1 MWKPPLKNPLRHFV
15 CLRWQTLIEAHV
27 DVKTTDGYVVRMRLG
42 DADEI
47 GSTVNPR
54 MNQPQTA
61 INGCFI
67 GTISVISVT
76 FY

>member
-1 MWKPPLKNPLRHFV
+1 MCETSLKESPHRHFV

-47 GSTVNPR
+47 NPKR
-54 MNQPQTA
+54 P
-61 INGCFI
+61 
-67 GTISVISVT
+67 
-76 FY
+76 